1 MYAFIDRYISLNIPN
16 GSSYWVWGNI
26 LEPDPSKTSDDPNLK
41 RLLYVLWLD
50 GFEEKTL
57 GSKDPWVA
65 ADLSSLCMSLW
76 FLFLCLSRGERW
88 ESASQTEARNH
99 LEGAERSWDG
109 PWAGSLLRIWGRMC
123 VCFQKKLFVW
133 SALHH
138 RGYCNKLT
146 NTRKKNGLSCEANSS
161 HDVFFGIKR
170 SFRRGAMSPGIH
182 VHHVEIFCANSWV
195 ACWSMCGE
203 WMVQQRLPQNEF

>member
-41 RLLYVLWLD
+41 RLLHVLWLD

-99 LEGAERSWDG
+99 LEGAERSWD
-109 PWAGSLLRIWGRMC
+109 
-123 VCFQKKLFVW
+123 
-133 SALHH
+133 
-138 RGYCNKLT
+138 
-146 NTRKKNGLSCEANSS
+146 
-161 HDVFFGIKR
+161 VFFGIKR